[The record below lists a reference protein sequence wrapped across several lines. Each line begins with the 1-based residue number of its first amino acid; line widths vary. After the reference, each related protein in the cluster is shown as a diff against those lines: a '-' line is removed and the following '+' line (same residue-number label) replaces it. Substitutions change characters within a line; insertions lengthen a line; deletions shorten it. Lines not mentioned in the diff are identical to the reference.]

1 VLVGLM
7 AVVAFACGADA
18 GGDALSGVVRDPPLD
33 VASVQFSTADDG
45 RLIRMQAPPGELL
58 VVYFGYTSCPDICP
72 TTMSDLSIAVHDL
85 PDELAERVTT
95 VFATVDPD
103 RDTAD
108 VLGEYLGHFFAD
120 GLTLRTEDAD
130 VLAAAA
136 TAFGVQYEVADHRPG
151 DRTYEVAH
159 TAVTY
164 VVDDTGTVAVEW
176 PFGFETTRMTA
187 DLRTLLEKES
197 T

>member
-1 VLVGLM
+1 MGLLA
-7 AVVAFACGADA
+7 AVAVACGADA
-18 GGDALSGVVRDPPLD
+18 DKGALSGVVREPPLD
-33 VASVQFSTADDG
+33 VAAVQLPAADDG
-45 RLIRMQAPPGELL
+45 RTVTMQAPPGELL

-85 PDELAERVTT
+85 PDALADRVTT
-95 VFATVDPD
+95 AFVTVDPD

-120 GLTLRTEDAD
+120 GIPLRTEAAD
-130 VLAAAA
+130 ELAAAA
-136 TAFGVQYEVADHRPG
+136 SAFGVQYEVADHRPG
-151 DRTYEVAH
+151 DRSYEVAH

-164 VVDDTGTVAVEW
+164 VVDDTGAVAVEW
-176 PFGFETTRMTA
+176 PFGFETSRMTA
-187 DLRTLLEKES
+187 DLRALLEKES

>member
-1 VLVGLM
+1 MGLVA
-7 AVVAFACGADA
+7 AVAVACGADA
-18 GGDALSGVVRDPPLD
+18 DGGALSGVVRDPPLD
-33 VASVQFSTADDG
+33 VAAVQLPAADDG
-45 RLIRMQAPPGELL
+45 RTVTMQAPPGELL

-85 PDELAERVTT
+85 PDALADRVTT
-95 VFATVDPD
+95 AFVTVDPD

-120 GLTLRTEDAD
+120 GIPLRTEDAD
-130 VLAAAA
+130 ELAAAA
-136 TAFGVQYEVADHRPG
+136 SAFGVQYEVADHRPG
-151 DRTYEVAH
+151 DRSYEVAH

-164 VVDDTGTVAVEW
+164 VVDDTGAVAVEW
-176 PFGFETTRMTA
+176 PFGFETSRMTA
-187 DLRTLLEKES
+187 DLRALLEKES

>member
-1 VLVGLM
+1 MGLLA
-7 AVVAFACGADA
+7 AVAVACGADA
-18 GGDALSGVVRDPPLD
+18 DKGALSGVVREPPLD
-33 VASVQFSTADDG
+33 VAAVQLPAADDG
-45 RLIRMQAPPGELL
+45 RTVTMQAPPGELL

-85 PDELAERVTT
+85 PDALADRVTT
-95 VFATVDPD
+95 AFVTVDPD

-120 GLTLRTEDAD
+120 GIPLRTEDAD
-130 VLAAAA
+130 ELAAAA
-136 TAFGVQYEVADHRPG
+136 SAFGVQYEVADHRPG
-151 DRTYEVAH
+151 DRSYEVAH

-164 VVDDTGTVAVEW
+164 VVDDTGAVAVEW
-176 PFGFETTRMTA
+176 PFGFETSRMTA
-187 DLRTLLEKES
+187 DLRALLEKES